1 MSEANP
7 TSPKEQTQKSIIAGR
22 YEVLK
27 PLGRGGMGKV
37 FLVLDH
43 QTGQKLALKL
53 MRAQYQHNPKAIAR
67 FLREVEAVSKL
78 NHPCI
83 VKIFDAKMD
92 GEQMYYT
99 MEYVD
104 GISVREWLMKKGP
117 LSFGNTVRILA
128 LVADALEHA
137 HKVTVHRDISPDN
150 VMVCR
155 DGSVRLLDF
164 GLAKLKDASSALT
177 MVGANLGK
185 MQYCA
190 PEQLRNAAGVDKRAD
205 IYPLGVMF
213 FEMLVGRR
221 PKPGD
226 KFSSLRPDLPKQ
238 CDDFLKKAMASDPD
252 ERFSSAK
259 EFRDSLLELYEIWKK
274 DQNNPPLTKKIAN
287 GVKKRFTEIVK
298 YLRIPSNAV
307 ISGIKTFIHRMI
319 ISRKG

>member
-1 MSEANP
+1 MSEVNP
-7 TSPKEQTQKSIIAGR
+7 GSNQRETQRYVIAGR
-22 YEVLK
+22 YEVIK

-37 FLVLDH
+37 FLVWDH

-67 FLREVEAVSKL
+67 FLREVEAVSRL

-99 MEYVD
+99 MEYVE
-104 GISVREWLMKKGP
+104 GISVREWLTKKGP

-137 HKVTVHRDISPDN
+137 HKVTIHRDISPDN
-150 VMVCR
+150 VMVCK

-205 IYPLGVMF
+205 IYPLGIMF

-238 CDDFLKKAMASDPD
+238 CDDFLRKAMAVNPD

-259 EFRDSLLELYEIWKK
+259 EFRDALLELYEIWKRE
-274 DQNNPPLTKKIAN
+274 QENPPLRKKIYNALQSFLSGFKSN
-287 GVKKRFTEIVK
+287 VLMFSKNIFVK
-298 YLRIPSNAV
+298 
-307 ISGIKTFIHRMI
+307 IKSLFN
-319 ISRKG
+319 K